1 MNEARQ
7 RNHYLPYF
15 DEEGNLIEGVTPFN
29 KRGGK
34 ITINNNQI
42 VTNKNNNCLIKY
54 YGYKNISN
62 FLILRFL

>member
-1 MNEARQ
+1 MNEAKQ

-15 DEEGNLIEGVTPFN
+15 NEEGKLIEGVTPFN

-42 VTNKNNNCLIKY
+42 L
-54 YGYKNISN
+54 
-62 FLILRFL
+62 